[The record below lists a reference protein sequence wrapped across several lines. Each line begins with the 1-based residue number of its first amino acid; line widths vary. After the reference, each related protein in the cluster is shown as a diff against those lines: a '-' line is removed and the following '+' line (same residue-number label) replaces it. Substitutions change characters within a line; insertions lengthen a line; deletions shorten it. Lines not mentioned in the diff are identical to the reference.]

1 MIDIIYFSN
10 VSNNTHRFV
19 EKLNLDTT
27 IRRIPVMEE
36 FSDDI
41 LSPYVL
47 ITPTYGDR
55 GVPIQ
60 VMKFLKQASHR
71 SQLAGVIASGNT
83 NFGADYAKA
92 GYVISKKCRVPLLYT
107 FEILGTGN
115 DVKNI
120 EKGLSNYVIE
130 YDH

>member
-27 IRRIPVMEE
+27 INRIPIQGEYPEE
-36 FSDDI
+36 I

-60 VMKFLKQASHR
+60 VMKFLKQAANR
-71 SQLAGVIASGNT
+71 QQLAGVIASGNT

-92 GYVISKKCRVPLLYT
+92 GHVISKKCRVPLLYT